1 MVHHQK
7 QILKN
12 SSAHFAGIYSNLK
25 RTQLRG
31 GHSACKGDY
40 EAHARIIFSFNCR
53 LAFRRHDHGLLCCS
67 ERNEDRALFHAG
79 QFTAKNLATSL
90 VLLPIAVAQ
99 ISPAYGWSGPS
110 QLSTF
115 TAS

>member
-12 SSAHFAGIYSNLK
+12 SSAHFAGIYSILK
-25 RTQLRG
+25 KTQLRG

-53 LAFRRHDHGLLCCS
+53 LAGNLGQTSRRHRMMSGSPPKSDVVAPRLRYAVKTYQHEGRILAVTKL
-67 ERNEDRALFHAG
+67 RARG
-79 QFTAKNLATSL
+79 
-90 VLLPIAVAQ
+90 
-99 ISPAYGWSGPS
+99 
-110 QLSTF
+110 
-115 TAS
+115 